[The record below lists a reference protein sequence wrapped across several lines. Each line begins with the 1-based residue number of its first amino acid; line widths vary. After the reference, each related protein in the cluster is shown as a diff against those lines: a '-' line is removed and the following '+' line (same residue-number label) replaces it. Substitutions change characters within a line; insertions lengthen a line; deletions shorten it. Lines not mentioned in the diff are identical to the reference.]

1 MSSLLLGVLLQRHI
15 GGIRKNGRAKA
26 MDSVLKAP
34 ALKMAGWGLLYGDF
48 FDLYDVVEVLE
59 IPSGQ
64 AGDLMIYL
72 RTLKC
77 VELVAEV
84 RRGLKEEGKVHK
96 RIVIKVL
103 CLHPE
108 APPRPKRLP
117 QLSKSASLQQQL
129 TKLVKLMPS
138 PRGAR

>member
-1 MSSLLLGVLLQRHI
+1 
-15 GGIRKNGRAKA
+15 
-26 MDSVLKAP
+26 MDGKLKTP
-34 ALKMAGWGLLYGDF
+34 ALKMAGWGLLHGNF

-59 IPSGQ
+59 IPSGL
-64 AGDLMIYL
+64 AGDVMIYL
-72 RTLKC
+72 RNLKC

-96 RIVIKVL
+96 RIFIKVL

-108 APPRPKRLP
+108 APPRPERLP
-117 QLSKSASLQQQL
+117 QLSKAASLQQQL
-129 TKLVKLMPS
+129 TKLVKFMPS

>member
-1 MSSLLLGVLLQRHI
+1 
-15 GGIRKNGRAKA
+15 
-26 MDSVLKAP
+26 MDSKLRSP
-34 ALKMAGWGLLYGDF
+34 ALKMAGWGLLHGDF
-48 FDLYDVVEVLE
+48 FDLDDVAEVLDM
-59 IPSGQ
+59 PSVEAGQ
-64 AGDLMIYL
+64 LMYYL
-72 RTLKC
+72 RTLHS
-77 VELVAEV
+77 VELVSEV
-84 RRGLKEEGKVHK
+84 RVGRKVKGKAHK

-103 CLHPE
+103 SLHPE

>member
-1 MSSLLLGVLLQRHI
+1 
-15 GGIRKNGRAKA
+15 

-34 ALKMAGWGLLYGDF
+34 ALKMAGWGLLHGDF

-72 RTLKC
+72 RMLKC

-84 RRGLKEEGKVHK
+84 RKGLKEEGKVHK
-96 RIVIKVL
+96 RIFIKVL
-103 CLHPE
+103 CIHPE
-108 APPRPKRLP
+108 ALPSPKKEPPMPK
-117 QLSKSASLQQQL
+117 SVSLQQQL
-129 TKLVKLMPS
+129 TQLVKLMPS
-138 PRGAR
+138 LRGVR

>member
-1 MSSLLLGVLLQRHI
+1 
-15 GGIRKNGRAKA
+15 

-34 ALKMAGWGLLYGDF
+34 AMRMAGWGLLHGDF

-59 IPSGQ
+59 IPSSQ

-72 RTLKC
+72 RSMKC

-84 RRGLKEEGKVHK
+84 RRGLKEERKVHK
-96 RIVIKVL
+96 RIFIKVL
-103 CLHPE
+103 CIHPE
-108 APPRPKRLP
+108 TLPSPKKESP
-117 QLSKSASLQQQL
+117 EPKSVFLQQQL
-129 TKLVKLMPS
+129 TQLVKFMPS

>member
-1 MSSLLLGVLLQRHI
+1 MGLQR
-15 GGIRKNGRAKA
+15 

-34 ALKMAGWGLLYGDF
+34 ALKMAGWGLLHGDF
-48 FDLYDVVEVLE
+48 FDHYDIAEVFE

-64 AGDLMIYL
+64 AGQLMIYL
-72 RTLKC
+72 RRLDS

-84 RRGLKEEGKVHK
+84 RGGLKEKGRAPK
-96 RIVIKVL
+96 RIFIKVF
-103 CLHPE
+103 CIHPE
-108 APPRPKRLP
+108 VPPRPQKLP
-117 QLSKSASLQQQL
+117 PAPKSASIHQQL

>member
-1 MSSLLLGVLLQRHI
+1 
-15 GGIRKNGRAKA
+15 
-26 MDSVLKAP
+26 MDSKLRSP
-34 ALKMAGWGLLYGDF
+34 ALRMAGWGLLHGDF

-64 AGDLMIYL
+64 AGQLMCYL
-72 RTLKC
+72 RTLHS
-77 VELVAEV
+77 VELVSEV
-84 RRGLKEEGKVHK
+84 HVGRKEEGKVHK

-103 CLHPE
+103 CIHPE

-129 TKLVKLMPS
+129 IKLVKFMPS